1 MISLLLAGG
10 AVFFGIFIVVF
21 KQTLSFNQQQTQ
33 YAQRLARINF
43 DGHRRAIE
51 QQVGKKS
58 LDDWLQTGVIG
69 WVLGLTE
76 GGLPVAR
83 ARMPILL
90 IGGGFLALVITEVLR
105 LLIGGPMM
113 MIYPAMVIL
122 VIRFLLGYFRKKRT
136 SLLLSQFPDA
146 LATIV
151 RCIRSGIPIQGAL
164 RIVGRDLPEPTAGE
178 FRDIANR
185 LAIGVTLEEAL
196 RAISERNGIAEYKFF
211 AAALGLQSRTGGA
224 LAQTLETLATVVH
237 KRIAAKA
244 RAYALAAEARTSAL
258 ILGCLPVFTGIA
270 IGLLDPQY
278 MAPFVTT
285 LAGKHLLLLAIG
297 LLCFGFLVMKT
308 IIARSLS

>member
-1 MISLLLAGG
+1 MMSLLLGG
-10 AVFFGIFIVVF
+10 GIVFFGIFILVF
-21 KQTLSFNQQQTQ
+21 RQTLSFNQQQTR
-33 YAQRLARINF
+33 YAQRVARIKF
-43 DGHRRAIE
+43 DGNHRVIE
-51 QQVGKKS
+51 QRDSKKS
-58 LDDWLQTGVIG
+58 LDDWLQTGVVG
-69 WVLGLTE
+69 WILGLKS
-76 GGLPVAR
+76 GVLPVPR

-90 IGGGFLALVITEVLR
+90 IGAAILALAITEVLR
-105 LLIGGPMM
+105 LLIGGPLM

-122 VIRFLLGYFRKKRT
+122 VIRFLLNHFRKKRT
-136 SLLLSQFPDA
+136 SLLLSQLPDA

-258 ILGCLPVFTGIA
+258 ILGCLPVLTGIA
-270 IGLLDPQY
+270 IALLDPKY

-285 LAGKHLLLLAIG
+285 LAGKHLLLVAIG

-308 IIARSLS
+308 IISRSLS